1 MLRGPIGVVKKKMI
15 PSEIKTRHWF
25 LFILFIVALV
35 LFSIALAL
43 SRGEQYNV
51 DPEEFELVFNL
62 SIYAS
67 IIFLVVSL
75 IIGIMCFRRGRR

>member
-1 MLRGPIGVVKKKMI
+1 MI
-15 PSEIKTRHWF
+15 PSEIKTRHW
-25 LFILFIVALV
+25 ILFFLLIIALV

-51 DPEEFELVFNL
+51 DTEEFQLVFYL

-67 IIFLVVSL
+67 MIFLVVSL
-75 IIGIMCFRRGRR
+75 IVGAICFKSGRRR

>member
-1 MLRGPIGVVKKKMI
+1 MI
-15 PSEIKTRHWF
+15 PSEIKTRHW
-25 LFILFIVALV
+25 ILFFLLIIALV

-51 DPEEFELVFNL
+51 DTEEFHLVFYL

-67 IIFLVVSL
+67 MIFLVVSL
-75 IIGIMCFRRGRR
+75 IVGAICFKRGRRR